1 MEDLKIYGLT
11 NKENQRVYGSC
22 NNLVLKGFDKGNL
35 SKYLNKKSK
44 SINGY
49 TDLIDFEI
57 LNERYDTLVFNSR
70 DLEVNDYYLSQFID
84 SKEIALLENKDFI
97 IHKIM
102 GMEWIIK
109 KKSIGFYN
117 VSFYYNNLFLFHM
130 AKDKVQIKVLSAAFY
145 LCTYE
150 EILQQLNYICLAM
163 FKFTLEQKF
172 IVNKLDYAIDIRFK
186 NFDLIQ
192 EVIDGNKDFK
202 FFGGKGQF
210 KIYKEKNLG
219 KSVTLNCGAV
229 QYIIYD
235 KVLEVFQNDDKKSL
249 YKNLFNIDFFNEFE
263 LDDYN
268 SKNDKVVRFEYRIKN
283 QNDYLVSK
291 GVNVTRV
298 FTDLLYVK
306 NRIFNLLNKHTSF
319 QIPEEDILREIFKN
333 DSELI
338 TVEVDED
345 NNIEQQI
352 WNSLKVLYSYSASIQ
367 SRQMIL
373 EGNYN
378 LEQGLEN
385 LFDFIRRN
393 VENYNYFEK
402 VADKMQQV
410 NNRKYK

>member
-1 MEDLKIYGLT
+1 MEDLEIYGFT
-11 NKENQRVYGSC
+11 NKYNQRVYGGFQS
-22 NNLVLKGFDKGNL
+22 LVEKGFNKGNL
-35 SKYLNKKSK
+35 STFLDKKRK

-70 DLEVNDYYLSQFID
+70 DLDVNDYYLSQFID
-84 SKEIALLENKDFI
+84 SKETALLENKDFI

-117 VSFYYNNLFLFHM
+117 VSFYYNNLFLFHL

-145 LCTYE
+145 LCTYD

-172 IVNKLDYAIDIRFK
+172 IVNKLDYAVDIRFK

-202 FFGGKGQF
+202 FFGGKGKY

-219 KSVTLNCGAV
+219 KSVTLNCGSV

-263 LDDYN
+263 LDEYN

-283 QNDYLVSK
+283 KNDYLVSK
-291 GVNVTRV
+291 GITPLKV
-298 FTDLLYVK
+298 FKDLSYIKKRLYK
-306 NRIFNLLNKHTSF
+306 LLDKHTSF
-319 QIPEEDILREIFKN
+319 QIPEEDLLKEIFDN

-345 NNIEQQI
+345 NNLEQQI

-367 SRQMIL
+367 SRQMVL

-378 LEQGLEN
+378 FEKGLEN

-402 VADKMQQV
+402 VEDKIQQV

>member
-11 NKENQRVYGSC
+11 NKENQRIYGSC

-49 TDLIDFEI
+49 TDLIDFDI

-70 DLEVNDYYLSQFID
+70 DLDVNDYYLSQFID
-84 SKEIALLENKDFI
+84 SKETALLENKDFI

-298 FTDLLYVK
+298 FTDLLYIK
-306 NRIFNLLNKHTSF
+306 FIILNLLNKHTSF

-338 TVEVDED
+338 AVEVDED

-385 LFDFIRRN
+385 LFDFVRRN